1 MDNLKDTFKK
11 MDIKKVEKDKEFK
24 KLYDSVKE
32 LLENNIYEDCY
43 IFEYIEQ
50 YNKTDFY
57 DVDNRYSVN
66 GDKTW
71 VNDLKYKKR
80 KEIVKIKEHPLNK
93 DYEEFCNSVVEW
105 ANEGHDDVQFA
116 FNTYDNRKNPNKH
129 LYKILSICIV
139 DEYEISYFHNPDG
152 EQETS
157 VKLRCIIPISLKPF
171 KM

>member
-1 MDNLKDTFKK
+1 MEELKKTFDK
-11 MDIKKVEKDKEFK
+11 MDIKKVEKNQEFK
-24 KLYDSVKE
+24 ELYDQVKN

-50 YNKTDFY
+50 YNKPDFY
-57 DVDNRYSVN
+57 NVDDRYLV

-80 KEIVKIKEHPLNK
+80 KEIVKIKEPPK
-93 DYEEFCNSVVEW
+93 GEYIDFQKTVCEW
-105 ANEGHDDVQFA
+105 ANEGHDDVQFV
-116 FNTYDNRKNPNKH
+116 FNRNDNMKNPNKH
-129 LYKILSICIV
+129 LYKILDFCVS
-139 DEYEISYFHNPDG
+139 DDYEISYFYQDDG

-157 VKLRCIIPISLKPF
+157 VKVRNIIPISLIPF

>member
-1 MDNLKDTFKK
+1 MENLKNTFEK

-50 YNKTDFY
+50 YNKPEFY
-57 DVDNRYSVN
+57 NVDDRYLVN
-66 GDKTW
+66 GEKTW

-80 KEIVKIKEHPLNK
+80 KEIVKIKDPEKYKMHQVL
-93 DYEEFCNSVVEW
+93 EW
-105 ANEGHDDVQFA
+105 ANEGHDDVHFC
-116 FNTYDNRKNPNKH
+116 FNRPDNLKNPNKH
-129 LYKILSICIV
+129 LYKILDIDTT
-139 DEYEISYFHNPDG
+139 DEYEITYFHQDDG

-157 VKLRCIIPISLKPF
+157 VKLRNIIPISLKPF